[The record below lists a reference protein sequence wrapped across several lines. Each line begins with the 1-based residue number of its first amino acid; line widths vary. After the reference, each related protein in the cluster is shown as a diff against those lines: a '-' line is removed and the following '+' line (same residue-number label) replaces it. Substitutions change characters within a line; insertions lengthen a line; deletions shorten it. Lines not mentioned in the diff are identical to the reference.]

1 MTDFNRWKTCCSA
14 CIDTFSHAILH
25 FSGKNFHTHLRL
37 GSLAKDPQ
45 TTTPLSLRTP
55 LRKISRISYGYFIT
69 STRLALLFLTLLTSY
84 SRKYSIYEATVAE
97 WSSILKLAHQWDFDE
112 VKSFALRELEEQ
124 EIPALQKII
133 LYHTHDIDRN
143 LLQEAYTALTVRD
156 DPITIEEG
164 YQLGLETALRLA
176 HAREIA
182 RAPVFNKKSG
192 TPRPSI
198 NLAGSELDALINRL
212 FNLNLSLPDTTNER
226 PPTPQTPTGRG
237 TPTGGGRHTPQIGIQ
252 TNGTGSPVSTPV
264 RGGSVMNACPFFSS
278 HANLPVQV
286 VQTGSTATA
295 TAAGASMAARAIK
308 GAGKVEGVPNVPE
321 SKGKEA
327 AAAEASLDSVMHL
340 DVSKRDSM
348 KRLFRMDI
356 SLSMLQRNREQR
368 RRRPRRRKAPRRPRR
383 VKKARGP
390 RGNASQRSRAPA
402 QLRARSVHVLK
413 ANR

>member
-1 MTDFNRWKTCCSA
+1 M
-14 CIDTFSHAILH
+14 
-25 FSGKNFHTHLRL
+25 
-37 GSLAKDPQ
+37 
-45 TTTPLSLRTP
+45 
-55 LRKISRISYGYFIT
+55 
-69 STRLALLFLTLLTSY
+69 
-84 SRKYSIYEATVAE
+84 
-97 WSSILKLAHQWDFDE
+97 KLAHQWDFDE

-192 TPRPSI
+192 TPRSSI

-237 TPTGGGRHTPQIGIQ
+237 TPTGGGRNTPQLGIQ
-252 TNGTGSPVSTPV
+252 TNGTGSPVSTPA
-264 RGGSVMNACPFFSS
+264 RGGSVMNACPFISS

-295 TAAGASMAARAIK
+295 TAAQTPMAVRAIK
-308 GAGKVEGVPNVPE
+308 GAGKVERVPNVPE
-321 SKGKEA
+321 SKGKEAAA

-340 DVSKRDSM
+340 DVSKRDSI

-356 SLSMLQRNREQR
+356 SLSLLQRNREQR

-383 VKKARGP
+383 VKRARGP
-390 RGNASQRSRAPA
+390 RGNASQWSRAPA
-402 QLRARSVHVLK
+402 LRARSAHVRK